1 MRAKAFLVLTFV
13 LFAISSGLAGTQKV
27 LYAFTGGADGGQ
39 PYAGVIFDP
48 AGNLYGVAQYGGL
61 YNQGAVF
68 KLTPSTGGAWTET
81 VLYNFTGGA
90 DGTDPVGG
98 LTIDTSG
105 NLYGTT
111 SGGGDPTSQCGT
123 MFELSPSAGGWTF
136 TLLRSFLGAPT
147 DGCSPGG
154 DVVIDQYGRLY
165 PTTVNGGAYNDGAAW
180 GDGRMASLGLNK
192 GSLPWGGLNGWWF
205 GTAYE
210 GGSHGVG
217 TVYTMALECDPR
229 CTEQAVVTH
238 SFSGGKGGSY
248 PLGDLLVQA
257 VEGLGIMYGTTYG
270 GGADNSGIAYQL
282 TQHDN
287 GSWTFSVLY
296 TFPGSGLDGSGPGAG
311 LTMDS
316 AGNLYGT
323 TMFGGANAGYAG
335 TVFELTPGAKNK
347 WTEIL
352 QYSFSGG
359 TDGGVITSGVVFD
372 TAGNLYGTA
381 STGGAHNQGV
391 VYEVTPSAATTT
403 TLTSSPNPSTHDQ
416 AVIFTAVVA
425 SKIGAPPD
433 GETVSFMKGKTVL
446 GTGSLSGGS
455 ASFTTAKLP
464 VGTDSITAIYGG
476 DSNFD
481 ASTSNVV
488 AQVVEKAGT

>member
-1 MRAKAFLVLTFV
+1 MAPP
-13 LFAISSGLAGTQKV
+13 
-27 LYAFTGGADGGQ
+27 TGSRK
-39 PYAGVIFDP
+39 P
-48 AGNLYGVAQYGGL
+48 
-61 YNQGAVF
+61 
-68 KLTPSTGGAWTET
+68 
-81 VLYNFTGGA
+81 
-90 DGTDPVGG
+90 
-98 LTIDTSG
+98 
-105 NLYGTT
+105 
-111 SGGGDPTSQCGT
+111 
-123 MFELSPSAGGWTF
+123 FEKGGW
-136 TLLRSFLGAPT
+136 
-147 DGCSPGG
+147 
-154 DVVIDQYGRLY
+154 
-165 PTTVNGGAYNDGAAW
+165 
-180 GDGRMASLGLNK
+180 
-192 GSLPWGGLNGWWF
+192 
-205 GTAYE
+205 
-210 GGSHGVG
+210 
-217 TVYTMALECDPR
+217 ALS
-229 CTEQAVVTH
+229 VLH
-238 SFSGGKGGSY
+238 SFSG
-248 PLGDLLVQA
+248 
-257 VEGLGIMYGTTYG
+257 
-270 GGADNSGIAYQL
+270 
-282 TQHDN
+282 
-287 GSWTFSVLY
+287 
-296 TFPGSGLDGSGPGAG
+296 LDGDGPGAG
-311 LTMDS
+311 LIVDS

-323 TMFGGANAGYAG
+323 TLFGGANPGYAG

-359 TDGGVITSGVVFD
+359 TDGGVITSGVVLD

-455 ASFTTAKLP
+455 ASFTAAKLP

>member
-48 AGNLYGVAQYGGL
+48 AGNLYGVTQA
-61 YNQGAVF
+61 
-68 KLTPSTGGAWTET
+68 GGAYNKGTVFELSPSKDGWTET
-81 VLYNFTGGA
+81 VLYSFTGGT
-90 DGTDPVGG
+90 DGSEPVGG

-111 SGGGDPTSQCGT
+111 ESGGDQLVQCGT
-123 MFELSPSAGGWTF
+123 VFELAPAAGNWTF
-136 TLLRSFLGAPT
+136 TALHTFDGT
-147 DGCSPGG
+147 DGCAPVANVSLAYTETYIQSTTASGGKSNQGITFQVPVVGQPGNFSYESLTGNVGSGPFGNMNAWSYGTTSFGGSYGRGTIYEYLWGRHFATTHVFNVGKEGYDPYG
-154 DVVIDQYGRLY
+154 DLLTQVIDGVDVMDGTTNIGGVGGR
-165 PTTVNGGAYNDGAAW
+165 
-180 GDGRMASLGLNK
+180 
-192 GSLPWGGLNGWWF
+192 
-205 GTAYE
+205 GTAYRLTQTE
-210 GGSHGVG
+210 KGGW
-217 TVYTMALECDPR
+217 ALS
-229 CTEQAVVTH
+229 VLH
-238 SFSGGKGGSY
+238 SFSG
-248 PLGDLLVQA
+248 
-257 VEGLGIMYGTTYG
+257 
-270 GGADNSGIAYQL
+270 
-282 TQHDN
+282 
-287 GSWTFSVLY
+287 
-296 TFPGSGLDGSGPGAG
+296 LDGDGPGAG
-311 LTMDS
+311 LIVDS
-316 AGNLYGT
+316 
-323 TMFGGANAGYAG
+323 
-335 TVFELTPGAKNK
+335 
-347 WTEIL
+347 
-352 QYSFSGG
+352 
-359 TDGGVITSGVVFD
+359 
-372 TAGNLYGTA
+372 AGNLYGTA

>member
-48 AGNLYGVAQYGGL
+48 AGNLYGVTQA
-61 YNQGAVF
+61 
-68 KLTPSTGGAWTET
+68 GGAYNKGTVFELSPSKDGWTET
-81 VLYNFTGGA
+81 VLYSFTGGT
-90 DGTDPVGG
+90 DGSEPVGG

-111 SGGGDPTSQCGT
+111 ESGGDQLVQCGT
-123 MFELSPSAGGWTF
+123 VFELAPAAGNWTF
-136 TLLRSFLGAPT
+136 TALHTFDGT
-147 DGCSPGG
+147 DGCAPVANVSLAYTETYIQSTTASGGKSNQGITFQVPVVGQPGNFSYESLTGNVGSGPFGNMNAWSYGTTSFGGSYGRGTIYEYLWGRHFATTHVFNVGKEGYDPYG
-154 DVVIDQYGRLY
+154 DLLTQVIDGVDVMDGTTNIGGVGGR
-165 PTTVNGGAYNDGAAW
+165 
-180 GDGRMASLGLNK
+180 
-192 GSLPWGGLNGWWF
+192 
-205 GTAYE
+205 GTAYRLTQTE
-210 GGSHGVG
+210 KGGW
-217 TVYTMALECDPR
+217 ALS
-229 CTEQAVVTH
+229 VLH
-238 SFSGGKGGSY
+238 SFSG
-248 PLGDLLVQA
+248 
-257 VEGLGIMYGTTYG
+257 
-270 GGADNSGIAYQL
+270 
-282 TQHDN
+282 
-287 GSWTFSVLY
+287 
-296 TFPGSGLDGSGPGAG
+296 LDGDGPGAG
-311 LTMDS
+311 LIVDS

-323 TMFGGANAGYAG
+323 TMFGGANSGYAG